1 MCSRIRSRQA
11 MKLENNIL
19 KKQPSPKVN
28 MIYTGHRN
36 ARTIIKE
43 CNFWGD
49 DHVISGSDCG
59 HIFFWNKHTGKI
71 VNVIEADK
79 RVVNCVQE
87 NSMFPVLASSGI
99 DYDVKIWQPI
109 LKNSEVESD
118 INSKIN
124 LVSHNFRQFL
134 SMIKL

>member
-1 MCSRIRSRQA
+1 MCSRIRSKQA
-11 MKLENNIL
+11 MKLENNII
-19 KKQPSPKVN
+19 KKQPSPKVK

-87 NSMFPVLASSGI
+87 NPLYPGKKS
-99 DYDVKIWQPI
+99 VKTAVN
-109 LKNSEVESD
+109 L
-118 INSKIN
+118 IN
-124 LVSHNFRQFL
+124 LNH
-134 SMIKL
+134 